1 MKYLLGAQM
10 SVKSCKVIILGD
22 SGVGKTTLIHSFIAK
37 EFRADFKATL
47 GADLSS
53 KVCVIDGQTV
63 EVLLWDTAGTERF
76 RSMGSVYYRGAEAC
90 IFVYDIGS
98 RLSFE
103 HLTSWQ
109 QELVDAADIDSL
121 ETFPCV
127 LLANKSD
134 LEDQRQVCAEAAL
147 AWADAFHCPHF
158 AVSAKTGENVEAAF
172 IKLIQR
178 FLEESKTHAYN
189 WTTGMPAERPS
200 KNEGACC

>member
-1 MKYLLGAQM
+1 M
-10 SVKSCKVIILGD
+10 SIKSCKVIILGD

-47 GADLSS
+47 GADLST
-53 KVCVIDGQTV
+53 KVVVVDGQTV
-63 EVLLWDTAGTERF
+63 EILLWDTAGTERF

-90 IFVYDIGS
+90 IFVYDISS

-109 QELVDAADIDSL
+109 QELIDSADIDSP

-134 LEDQRQVCAEAAL
+134 LEDQRQVCAEAAQ
-147 AWADAFHCPHF
+147 AWADVAKCPHF
-158 AVSAKTGENVEAAF
+158 PVSAKTGQNVEAAF
-172 IKLIQR
+172 TKVIQL
-178 FLEESKTHAYN
+178 FLQESKN
-189 WTTGMPAERPS
+189 CRID
-200 KNEGACC
+200 KEGCNLT